1 MKRIL
6 LSIIVV
12 LITSIAFAQG
22 SIVLTDKD
30 FIINIEKDS
39 VLESFLSQNT
49 AYGQLQKQE
58 REVVYWINYVR
69 KQPEKFNKY
78 ILQPFLQQFPGA
90 KSAYTRSLSHEL
102 NTLNP
107 LPLLIVSDKL
117 NRTAHVH
124 ASDLG
129 SNNKQISHLS
139 SRGESFK
146 ERMNRMGLYDC
157 VSENI
162 YQGKEKGLEA
172 VLLLLIDTGV
182 KTLGHRKN
190 ILDPG
195 MKYTGVSF
203 YPVKESSH
211 SYMVQH
217 FSCN

>member
-12 LITSIAFAQG
+12 LVSSIAFAQG
-22 SIVLTDKD
+22 SLVLTDKA
-30 FIINIEKDS
+30 FLTEIKKDTG
-39 VLESFLSQNT
+39 LESFLSQDP
-49 AYGQLQKQE
+49 AYHQLRKE
-58 REVVYWINYVR
+58 EKEVVYWINYVR

-78 ILQPFLQQFPGA
+78 ILQPFLQQFPEA
-90 KSAYTRSLSHEL
+90 KSTYTRSLSHEL
-102 NTLNP
+102 NTLP
-107 LPLLIVSDKL
+107 SLTLLTVSKRL
-117 NRTAHVH
+117 NQTTYAH

-139 SRGESFK
+139 SKGESFK
-146 ERMNRMGLYDC
+146 ERMNRMGLYEC

-172 VLLLLIDTGV
+172 VLLLLIDAGV
-182 KTLGHRKN
+182 KNLGHRKN

-203 YPVKESSH
+203 YPVKGSSH

>member
-6 LSIIVV
+6 LSIIVAQ
-12 LITSIAFAQG
+12 ITSIAFAQG
-22 SIVLTDKD
+22 SLVLTDKTFLTD
-30 FIINIEKDS
+30 VEKDA
-39 VLESFLSQNT
+39 VLESFLNRDS
-49 AYGQLQKQE
+49 AYRQLRKEE
-58 REVVYWINYVR
+58 RAVVYWINYVR
-69 KQPEKFNKY
+69 KQPEKFNEY
-78 ILQPFLQQFPGA
+78 ILQPFLQQFPEA
-90 KSAYTRSLSHEL
+90 KSTYTRSLSHEL
-102 NTLNP
+102 NTLQS
-107 LPLLIVSDKL
+107 LPLLTVSGRL
-117 NRTAHVH
+117 NRTAYAH

-139 SRGESFK
+139 SKGEPFP
-146 ERMNRMGLYDC
+146 ERMNRMGLYEC

-182 KTLGHRKN
+182 KNLGHRKN

-203 YPVKESSH
+203 YPVKEGGH

-217 FSCN
+217 FSCH